1 MDPVER
7 SNLEIKASIIQNK
20 LFQFC
25 KNEASI
31 NGVDTNNQDYLIEC
45 FDRMQKTLKIV
56 NSTIKQS

>member
-31 NGVDTNNQDYLIEC
+31 NGVDTNN
-45 FDRMQKTLKIV
+45 
-56 NSTIKQS
+56 